1 MPIDLRIINNTIYT
15 GVFTVISKNAM
26 SGKVLARKVL
36 GFKCVR
42 CDPPHFPR
50 SSSACI
56 LENAVYPILVLVCYI
71 PGAIKGASIKL
82 LDVNEVEIIM
92 IILGEPQHPNF

>member
-1 MPIDLRIINNTIYT
+1 
-15 GVFTVISKNAM
+15 VFTVISKNAM

-42 CDPPHFPR
+42 CDPPHFPG

-56 LENAVYPILVLVCYI
+56 LENAVYPISVLVCYI
-71 PGAIKGASIKL
+71 SGAIKGASIKL
-82 LDVNEVEIIM
+82 LDVNEVAIIIM
-92 IILGEPQHPNF
+92 ILGSHSIPNLDDNCIKITHT